1 MSSAS
6 THWSIKN
13 IIVRT
18 ILILIFLNSLCF
30 YSLHRVF
37 LTTNCPAMKDIVR
50 VLKVYLF
57 SEVLVI
63 QDLTK
68 GPRFHDDAM
77 CM

>member
-37 LTTNCPAMKDIVR
+37 LTTNCPAMKDIVE
-50 VLKVYLF
+50 LGSTGAGAGAGAGLGNF
-57 SEVLVI
+57 
-63 QDLTK
+63 
-68 GPRFHDDAM
+68 
-77 CM
+77 